1 MGAENMRDLILK
13 IDNVSKKY
21 GKTDIIKNVS
31 LNLDAGKIIGLCGEN
46 GAGKTTLIK
55 MIVGLLRDYKGNI
68 TVGGHEIGPGS
79 KNIVSYQPDVVSLPK
94 TLTGKQASKVYADM
108 YEDFDPLVLEGL
120 FKKMRLDGNM
130 PVSKMSKGMREKFQL
145 ALTLSRKADVY
156 IFDEPI
162 AGVDPASRDSIMETI
177 LNTYTN
183 DALLL
188 ISTHSIQ
195 DIERI
200 LDEVIFIKD
209 GSVLLHE
216 NCDDLR
222 EARGM
227 TVDEVFREEFK
238 W

>member
-1 MGAENMRDLILK
+1 MGAENMSDLILK

-94 TLTGKQASKVYADM
+94 TLTGKQASTVYAEM

-120 FKKMRLDGNM
+120 FKKMRLD
-130 PVSKMSKGMREKFQL
+130 
-145 ALTLSRKADVY
+145 
-156 IFDEPI
+156 
-162 AGVDPASRDSIMETI
+162 
-177 LNTYTN
+177 
-183 DALLL
+183 
-188 ISTHSIQ
+188 
-195 DIERI
+195 
-200 LDEVIFIKD
+200 
-209 GSVLLHE
+209 
-216 NCDDLR
+216 
-222 EARGM
+222 
-227 TVDEVFREEFK
+227 
-238 W
+238 